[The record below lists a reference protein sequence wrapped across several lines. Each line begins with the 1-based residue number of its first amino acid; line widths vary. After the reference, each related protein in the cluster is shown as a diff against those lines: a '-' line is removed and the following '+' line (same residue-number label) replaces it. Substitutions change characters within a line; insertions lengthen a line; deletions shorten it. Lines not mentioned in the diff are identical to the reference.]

1 MRGLTREGAQGAEG
15 TVARP
20 ALVDHP
26 VVRDVALVLAW
37 FVAAAVIGALV
48 WWKVTPLAEY
58 TRTATNAEM
67 GEDQLARQV
76 SADAWFFVIGAVGG
90 LVSGVALLLL
100 RRRDPV
106 VTVLLVAAGA
116 LLASWLMLRVGL
128 WLGPANPK
136 DVLRDVAVGHK
147 VPLQLKTST
156 AGVYFSWPI
165 GALLGSVAVLWGAD
179 DRRRLAV
186 ERPPE
191 ENHGWPGS
199 GPGRLPAAPP
209 SS

>member
-1 MRGLTREGAQGAEG
+1 MRGLTRERSVGAEG
-15 TVARP
+15 IVARP
-20 ALVDHP
+20 SLIGHP

-76 SADAWFFVIGAVGG
+76 SADGWFFAIGLVGG

-106 VTVLLVAAGA
+106 VTVVLVAAGA
-116 LLASWLMLRVGL
+116 LLGSWLMLRVGL

-156 AGVYFSWPI
+156 AGVDFSWPL
-165 GALLGSVAVLWGAD
+165 GALLGAVAVLWGSE
-179 DRRRLAV
+179 DRRRPDV
-186 ERPPE
+186 EHRPG
-191 ENHGWPGS
+191 ENDG
-199 GPGRLPAAPP
+199 
-209 SS
+209 

>member
-1 MRGLTREGAQGAEG
+1 MRGLTREGAEGAEG
-15 TVARP
+15 LEGLDGTLTRP
-20 ALVDHP
+20 SPMVHP
-26 VVRDVALVLAW
+26 VVRDVAVVLAW
-37 FVAAAVIGALV
+37 FVVAAVIGALV

-76 SADAWFFVIGAVGG
+76 SADGWFFAIGLVGG

-106 VTVLLVAAGA
+106 VTVVLVAVGA
-116 LLASWLMLRVGL
+116 LLGAWLMLRVGL

-147 VPLQLKTST
+147 VPLQLKTSA
-156 AGVYFSWPI
+156 AGVDFSWPLGALI
-165 GALLGSVAVLWGAD
+165 GAVAVLWGSE
-179 DRRRLAV
+179 DRRRSGG
-186 ERPPE
+186 RQHPG
-191 ENHGWPGS
+191 ENDG
-199 GPGRLPAAPP
+199 
-209 SS
+209 